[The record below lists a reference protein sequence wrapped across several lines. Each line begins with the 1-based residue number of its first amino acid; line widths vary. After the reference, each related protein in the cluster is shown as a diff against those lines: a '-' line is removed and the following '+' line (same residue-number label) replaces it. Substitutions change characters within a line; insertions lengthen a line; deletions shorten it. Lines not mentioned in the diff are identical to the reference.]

1 MTEAE
6 LSDSLRRFVRQC
18 IHSVRLVE
26 VLLLLV
32 GEPERNWTPG
42 DVSAQLRCS
51 TSAAAEQLEELA
63 HRGLLL
69 RSRQTGQYGYQP
81 RTQELADCV
90 DELADAYARRRQRLI
105 AFIYGEPDA
114 ADVISKGFTF
124 RRRP

>member
-6 LSDSLRRFVRQC
+6 LSGALRRFVRQC
-18 IHSVRLVE
+18 IHSVRMVE

-32 GEPERNWTPG
+32 REPERDWTPEE
-42 DVSAQLRCS
+42 VSAQLRCS

-63 HRGLLL
+63 HRGLL

-90 DELADAYARRRQRLI
+90 NELADANARRRQRLI
-105 AFIYGEPDA
+105 AIIYGEPDA